1 MNLLVLYIFDE
12 PTTGLHPKNVKKIIK
27 IFKKI
32 KDYGNTLIIIEHDRE
47 MINAADNI
55 INLGPGSGENGG
67 KFALQ

>member
-1 MNLLVLYIFDE
+1 MNQLQDFIQ
-12 PTTGLHPKNVKKIIK
+12 KCKKIIK

-55 INLGPGSGENGG
+55 INLGHGFWS
-67 KFALQ
+67 